1 MRISTNLVLHCQ
13 LESGSFELFLSMAL
27 SIPTGRADDY
37 PVIFVDFNQD
47 FTSLCVGTRSGYSLL
62 STVGDQVT
70 EIFSLNVDPM
80 CMVGRLFTSSLVTLV
95 SLNNMRKL
103 LVFHYRR
110 KTLICEYQYS
120 HTIVAV
126 KMNRQRLVV
135 CVEDDIFIHN
145 IRDMEMLHK
154 VEETPPNR
162 SGVIALSSNPA
173 KCYLAYPGS
182 HRVGTVFIFDALN
195 FTNVTSIAAH
205 DGLLAALTFNSAATM
220 LATASER
227 GTVVRVFSIPQG
239 DRLMEFRRGLAR
251 CAQIC
256 CLSFSLDNHFLVA
269 ASNTETVHVFKLDST
284 APRPDGTVGGDG
296 ALAGRRFPTEYDL
309 DGSSTGNTRYYDG
322 DQGTGL
328 GGGTAVGCQ
337 QANQSGTAG
346 GANSA
351 VGWSGG
357 LVQWVGSALKAT
369 AAYLPHQ
376 VSEVFSQDRSFA
388 YAHIPSSCAAPGCY
402 ASGASGA
409 GAGGFPDTHYVS
421 GDAATSVFGV
431 KKVAAITYV
440 NHQYRL
446 LVAGLDGLLHI
457 YSIDP
462 VQGGEATLIR
472 TQNLLAP
479 TPAIPSSVPSFPGAS
494 SEPERRQY
502 GPEVEARGGDDGNA
516 SGAAASAASVPP
528 KRSFASVC
536 AEEPVSGRDLTAA
549 ELSDVTS
556 MPTSSSQLI
565 DDTEFPAIPLYNHK
579 AVPGSTVRGKKWA

>member
-1 MRISTNLVLHCQ
+1 
-13 LESGSFELFLSMAL
+13 MAL
-27 SIPTGRADDY
+27 SIPTGRTDEW

-70 EIFSLNVDPM
+70 ETFSLNVDPM

-205 DGLLAALTFNSAATM
+205 DGLLAALAFNSAATM

-284 APRPDGTVGGDG
+284 APRPDGSVGGDG
-296 ALAGRRFPTEYDL
+296 ALTGRRFPTEYDL
-309 DGSSTGNTRYYDG
+309 DGNNTGNTRYLDGDYG
-322 DQGTGL
+322 DQGTGV
-328 GGGTAVGCQ
+328 GGGGGGSAGGTAAGCQ
-337 QANQSGTAG
+337 QANQAGTAG
-346 GANSA
+346 GT
-351 VGWSGG
+351 GWSGG

-402 ASGASGA
+402 ASGATGA

-421 GDAATSVFGV
+421 GDTATSVFGV
-431 KKVAAITYV
+431 KKVAAITCV

-462 VQGGEATLIR
+462 LQGGEATLIR

-479 TPAIPSSVPSFPGAS
+479 NPAIPSSVPSFPGVA

-502 GPEVEARGGDDGNA
+502 GPEVEARGDAGAGGA
-516 SGAAASAASVPP
+516 SSSGQP

-536 AEEPVSGRDLTAA
+536 AEEPVSGQDLTAA

-556 MPTSSSQLI
+556 MPTNPSQLI
-565 DDTEFPAIPLYNHK
+565 DDSEFPAIPLPNHK
-579 AVPGSTVRGKKWA
+579 TVPASTVRGKKWA